1 VTGGGPSYGRRGV
14 ARFARKPRL
23 LLPAATSWLDS
34 GMNKRETRAALLLM
48 VIGLIATWSNAIF
61 RGSEILTWIFLGVA
75 AIALV
80 LGITVLVKSLRRQQN
95 EYWNEHHPSV

>member
-1 VTGGGPSYGRRGV
+1 
-14 ARFARKPRL
+14 
-23 LLPAATSWLDS
+23 
-34 GMNKRETRAALLLM
+34 M

-80 LGITVLVKSLRRQQN
+80 LGITVLIKSLRRQRN
-95 EYWNEHHPSV
+95 EYWNEHHPPSNGPVGGETKAH

>member
-1 VTGGGPSYGRRGV
+1 
-14 ARFARKPRL
+14 
-23 LLPAATSWLDS
+23 
-34 GMNKRETRAALLLM
+34 MNKRETRAALLLM